1 MSNGGS
7 VLQWFRSHFYG
18 DDATYDDILA
28 ELAQVPAGAEGVVAL
43 PYLRGRGS
51 PSTIRRHGRA
61 CSGLG
66 FEHGRAH
73 VGRALLEGVAF
84 GILSVKEIFSEMGID
99 VRRIVVTGGASRSVL
114 WNQIKADV
122 LGQEVYTPAEP
133 ESGILGAA
141 IIARA
146 GVENKPIGAVARGM
160 ITLKECT
167 VPTRIHSLYQQL
179 YMRYL
184 SL

>member
-1 MSNGGS
+1 M
-7 VLQWFRSHFYG
+7 F
-18 DDATYDDILA
+18 
-28 ELAQVPAGAEGVVAL
+28 
-43 PYLRGRGS
+43 
-51 PSTIRRHGRA
+51 
-61 CSGLG
+61 GLG

-160 ITLKECT
+160 ITLKECYR
-167 VPTRIHSLYQQL
+167 PDEDRHSLYQQL

-184 SL
+184 SLYDSLREEYQSLDTLIKQSA